1 MKKLIFLLPLLAL
14 CGCTGNYRPSATVTE
29 FEQRYEY
36 AKLQSDT
43 LEAEGT
49 RLRIYH
55 DKFPRITGDGRYST
69 ELRIYSLSTNGD
81 QIVSQRNAVWVP

>member
-1 MKKLIFLLPLLAL
+1 MKLTAL
-14 CGCTGNYRPSATVTE
+14 TILCLCAIGCTGNYRPSATVTE

-55 DKFPRITGDGRYST
+55 DHFPRINGG

-81 QIVSQRNAVWVP
+81 QIVSQRYEEQIP

>member
-1 MKKLIFLLPLLAL
+1 MKLTAL
-14 CGCTGNYRPSATVTE
+14 TILCLCAVGCTGNYRPSATVTE
-29 FEQRYEY
+29 FKQRYQY

-55 DKFPRITGDGRYST
+55 DLFPRFGGDD
-69 ELRIYSLSTNGD
+69 LRVYSLSVRGND
-81 QIVSQRNAVWVP
+81 IVSQRYDEQIP

>member
-1 MKKLIFLLPLLAL
+1 MKLTAL
-14 CGCTGNYRPSATVTE
+14 TITCLCAIGCTGNYRESSTVTE
-29 FEQRYEY
+29 FEQRYQY

-55 DKFPRITGDGRYST
+55 DLFPRFGGDD
-69 ELRIYSLSTNGD
+69 LRVYSLSVRGND
-81 QIVSQRNAVWVP
+81 IVSQRYDEQIP

>member
-1 MKKLIFLLPLLAL
+1 MKPLLLLPLLL
-14 CGCTGNYRPSATVTE
+14 VGCSGNYRESSTVTE
-29 FEQRYEY
+29 FEQRYQY

-55 DKFPRITGDGRYST
+55 DLFPRFGGDD
-69 ELRIYSLSTNGD
+69 LRVYSLSVRGND
-81 QIVSQRNAVWVP
+81 IVSQRYDEQIP